1 MKYNN
6 TVEYQDAISRLVHRN
21 LEVLRSCKD
30 EEREMT
36 EDEEKE
42 MKEAEKEIDTL
53 KEEMKALE
61 EELENQEENNEEN
74 RNKNIDTDKMEK
86 KEFSIVKEIRNAME
100 TGKPINLR
108 AGEPNYSVT
117 ANGEDVVET
126 DIYNILEPLRAN
138 LVFSK
143 VGAHYLGNLV
153 GDVQVPLM
161 SATNVAWA
169 GEVAAA
175 SDGSG
180 SFTNITLSPKRL
192 TAKVPISLQMLAQTS
207 QDIEGIIMNDLVKA
221 IGEKIESTVLGYAA
235 GTTTQ
240 PAGMF
245 YNASLTDITTYGDLC
260 DFEADVE
267 EANVYGDMKYV
278 ITPKAKAYLRG
289 LIKGTN
295 NSTMVYEAGEIDG
308 IQTEVTTNL
317 EAANADKLGVAYGNW
332 NFLYIGTWADM
343 RIDVVQ
349 DSTTLSNGQI
359 MLIVNFFCDAKV
371 ARPEA
376 FALGHI
382 VKPEE

>member
-1 MKYNN
+1 MKYTN
-6 TVEYQDAISRLVHRN
+6 TLEYQDAISRLVHRN
-21 LEVLRSCKD
+21 LEVLRNCKE

-36 EDEEKE
+36 EEEE
-42 MKEAEKEIDTL
+42 EQMKEAESAIDEL

-61 EELENQEENNEEN
+61 EELENEEENKEEQ
-74 RNKNIDTDKMEK
+74 KNIDSEEMEK
-86 KEFSIVKEIRNAME
+86 KNFSIVKEIRNAME
-100 TGKPINLR
+100 TGKSINLR

-138 LVFSK
+138 LVFAK
-143 VGAHYLGNLV
+143 AGAHYLGSLV
-153 GDVQVPLM
+153 GDVQVPIM
-161 SATNVAWA
+161 SATNVSWA

-175 SDGSG
+175 TDGSG

-245 YNASLTDITTYGDLC
+245 YGATLTDITTYGDLC

-267 EANVYGDMKYV
+267 ENNVYGNMHYIV
-278 ITPKAKAYLRG
+278 TPKAKAYLKG

-295 NSTMVYEAGEIDG
+295 ATGMVYEAGEIDG
-308 IQTEVTTNL
+308 VPTEVTTNL
-317 EAANADKLGVAYGNW
+317 VAANSDKLGVMFGN
-332 NFLYIGTWADM
+332 FDYLYIGTWADM

-359 MLIVNFFCDAKV
+359 MLIVNFFCDVKV
-371 ARPEA
+371 ARDEA

-382 VKPEE
+382 VKPED

>member
-1 MKYNN
+1 MNSLEILDKKN
-6 TVEYQDAISRLVHRN
+6 QLVHRN
-21 LEVLRSCKD
+21 LEILRNCKD
-30 EEREMT
+30 EERELN
-36 EDEEKE
+36 EQEELEFKANE
-42 MKEAEKEIDTL
+42 EEISELD
-53 KEEMKALE
+53 KQE
-61 EELENQEENNEEN
+61 EELQKSLETEETEEEEN
-74 RNKNIDTDKMEK
+74 RNKNIENNKMEK
-86 KEFSIVKEIRNAME
+86 SFSIVKEIRNAME
-100 TGKPINLR
+100 TGKPITFR
-108 AGEPNYSVT
+108 DAAPNYSVT
-117 ANGEDVVET
+117 SNGEDVVET

-175 SDGSG
+175 TDGSG
-180 SFTNITLSPKRL
+180 SFSNITLSPKRL

-235 GTTTQ
+235 GTITQ
-240 PAGMF
+240 PEGMF

-267 EANVYGDMKYV
+267 EANVYGDMKYI

-295 NSTMVYEAGEIDG
+295 NSTMVYNAGEIDG

-317 EAANADKLGVAYGNW
+317 VAANSDKLGVAFGNW
-332 NFLYIGTWADM
+332 DFLYIGTWADM

-349 DSTTLSNGQI
+349 DSTTLANGQI